1 MLDRWF
7 SLQAHGTTPRREVV
21 AGLTTFA
28 AMAYILAV
36 NPQVLSG
43 TGMPFGALITATAL
57 ASAIMTAAMGLA
69 TNYPIALAPG
79 MGMNAFFAYTLCQAH
94 GIPWRAALALTFLSG
109 VCFLAATLGGIR
121 RRLLEAIPREMKAAI
136 TGGIGLF
143 LVFIGLQKGGLI
155 VASPATLVTLGKVS
169 PTSLLALG
177 GILVCLVLSLRK
189 VPGAVLLTLAL
200 VTLAGLAVRGP
211 DGTSLTRLPGRWLS
225 TPASLAP
232 TFLAFDFRYV
242 FTHLGSLLPML
253 LTLLFVDLFDNMG
266 TLIGV
271 ASRLG
276 LMDDQGRLPRLG
288 RALGADACAAMVGS
302 ALGTSTVTSYI
313 ESAAGVEEGG
323 RTGLTALVVSA
334 CFLLALFAAPLITMV
349 PAVATTPALVVVGLS
364 MAQELKALDLG
375 DFGTAVPALLTAL
388 LMPLT
393 FSIAEGLAFGF
404 VAFVAARTA
413 QGRPRELTIT
423 AWALAGIFLLHLVF
437 R

>member
-1 MLDRWF
+1 MFERWF
-7 SLQAHGTTPRREVV
+7 RLQAHGTTLRREVV

-36 NPQVLSG
+36 NPQVLAT
-43 TGMPFGALITATAL
+43 TGMPLGALITATAL

-143 LVFIGLQKGGLI
+143 LVFIGLQKGGLL

-177 GILVCLVLSLRK
+177 GILLCLVLSVRR

-211 DGTSLTRLPGRWLS
+211 DGPLTRLPDHWLS
-225 TPASLAP
+225 APASLAP
-232 TFLAFDFRYV
+232 TFLAFDFGYLAS
-242 FTHLGSLLPML
+242 HAGALLPML

-276 LMDDQGRLPRLG
+276 LMDEQGRLPRLG

-302 ALGTSTVTSYI
+302 TLGTSTVTSYI

-404 VAFVAARTA
+404 VAFVVARTA
-413 QGRPRELTIT
+413 QGRPRDLTVT

>member
-1 MLDRWF
+1 MPDRWF
-7 SLQAHGTTPRREVV
+7 RLQAHGTTLRREVV

-36 NPQVLSG
+36 NPQILSA

-79 MGMNAFFAYTLCQAH
+79 MGMNAFFAFTLCQAH
-94 GIPWRAALALTFLSG
+94 GLPWRAALALTFLSG
-109 VCFLAATLGGIR
+109 LCFLGCTLGGIR
-121 RRLLEAIPREMKAAI
+121 RRLLEALPREMRAAI

-155 VASPATLVTLGKVS
+155 VASPATLVTLGR
-169 PTSLLALG
+169 PGPAPLLALG
-177 GILVCLVLSLRK
+177 GILLCLVLTLRR
-189 VPGAVLLTLAL
+189 VPGAVLLTLAA
-200 VTLAGLAVRGP
+200 VTLAGLAVPGP
-211 DGTSLTRLPGRWLS
+211 AGPLTRLPDRWLS
-225 TPASLAP
+225 APASLAP
-232 TFLAFDFRYV
+232 TFLAFDFRYLLA
-242 FTHLGSLLPML
+242 HAGALLPLL

-271 ASRLG
+271 TSRLG
-276 LMDDQGRLPRLG
+276 LLDDRGRLPRLG
-288 RALGADACAAMVGS
+288 RALAADACAAMVGS
-302 ALGTSTVTSYI
+302 ALGTSTVTSYV

-334 CFLLALFAAPLITMV
+334 CFLLALFAAPLIAMV

-364 MAQELKALDLG
+364 MAQELKAIDLG
-375 DFGTAVPALLTAL
+375 DTGTALPALLTAL
-388 LMPLT
+388 LMPLS
-393 FSIAEGLAFGF
+393 FSISEGLTLGFLAF
-404 VAFVAARTA
+404 AAARLA
-413 QGRPRELTIT
+413 QGRARELSAG
-423 AWALAGIFLLHLVF
+423 AWVLAGIFLLHLVF

>member
-7 SLQAHGTTPRREVV
+7 SLQAHGTTLRREVV

-211 DGTSLTRLPGRWLS
+211 GGPLTRLPDHWLS
-225 TPASLAP
+225 APASLAP
-232 TFLAFDFRYV
+232 TFLAFDFGYV
-242 FTHLGSLLPML
+242 ASHLGALLPML

-266 TLIGV
+266 TLIAV

-276 LMDDQGRLPRLG
+276 LVDDQGRLPRLG

-334 CFLLALFAAPLITMV
+334 CFLLALFAAPLISMV

-375 DFGTAVPALLTAL
+375 DFGTAVPVLLTAL

-393 FSIAEGLAFGF
+393 FSIAEGLAIGF
-404 VAFVAARTA
+404 VAFVVARTA
-413 QGRPRELTIT
+413 QGRSRELTVT
-423 AWALAGIFLLHLVF
+423 AWVLAGIFLLHLVF